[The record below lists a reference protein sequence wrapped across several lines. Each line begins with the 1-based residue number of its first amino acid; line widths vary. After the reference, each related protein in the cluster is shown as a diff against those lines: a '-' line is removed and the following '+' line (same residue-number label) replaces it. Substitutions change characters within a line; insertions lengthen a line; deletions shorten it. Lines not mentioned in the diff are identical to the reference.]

1 MYYTGFALAAS
12 ASLFCTQCK
21 YTPLHP
27 ISRMLLCSFTRTD
40 LSCIG
45 VLLWKEGNTGKTRE
59 MNMLYYHCFIPQN
72 CSLVMQSP
80 LLALLSQ
87 RWAQEVC
94 AQIHTHR
101 TRPYF
106 LFLSFI
112 HNDTFCSNFERS
124 NTIISLCTL
133 SESKAFWTG
142 IWAAAAYQKIKFKL
156 LQVGGQRGQQ
166 TTFV

>member
-94 AQIHTHR
+94 AQIHTH
-101 TRPYF
+101 TEQGHIFYF
-106 LFLSFI
+106 CLLF
-112 HNDTFCSNFERS
+112 TM
-124 NTIISLCTL
+124 TL
-133 SESKAFWTG
+133 SVVILREATPSFHCAHCLRVRLSGQGFE
-142 IWAAAAYQKIKFKL
+142 QL
-156 LQVGGQRGQQ
+156 LLTRK
-166 TTFV
+166 